1 MSGNRREVNRRE
13 ITHQIQVEF
22 LSLYAQGGIDR
33 VSIGALCSACEIA
46 RSTFYYYFD
55 DKYKVL
61 ESIEDELISALW
73 DINYPGQ
80 WNIDAVM
87 AGKPLEEVIE
97 TLCYIEQNRQTF
109 QILLGPYGDPRF
121 SFNWKKG
128 IEPQFNV
135 CFESV
140 HGQGKSSEV
149 ACTVFTS
156 ALMGLF
162 TKYVFQASDFSR
174 QAFSIVLGNLLRSCL
189 FDYFPST

>member
-1 MSGNRREVNRRE
+1 MSGSRQEANRQE
-13 ITHQIQVEF
+13 IMRHIKSEF

-33 VSIGALCSACEIA
+33 VSVGTLCQVCGIA

-61 ESIEDELISALW
+61 EAIEDELISSLW

-80 WNIDAVM
+80 WNIDA
-87 AGKPLEEVIE
+87 AREGKPLEEVIE
-97 TLCYIEQNRQTF
+97 TLCYIEKNRATF
-109 QILLGPYGDPRF
+109 QILLGPHGDPRF
-121 SFNWKKG
+121 SYNWKKG
-128 IEPQFNV
+128 IEPQFNT
-135 CFESV
+135 CFETV
-140 HGQGKSSEV
+140 HGQGQASEI

-174 QAFSIVLGNLLRSCL
+174 QEFSIVLGNLLKSCL
-189 FDYFPST
+189 FDYLPLP